1 MHPNTEEHPMV
12 LHFDTPPPRN
22 DEPVGE
28 AWERHEALLRALRRM
43 GFHDPEAL
51 AGPAP
56 PRPSAP
62 ALREAA

>member
-1 MHPNTEEHPMV
+1 MV

-22 DEPVGE
+22 NEPVGE

-56 PRPSAP
+56 ARPASASAP